1 MIRTPPNTTG
11 NQGLAYTQLPVSNS
25 SAITFQFVM
34 ILLQARETEAHHDAF
49 QPVQSETET
58 ETGQTTDHGD
68 QQSNFFTLTTVWI
81 RIVNI

>member
-25 SAITFQFVM
+25 SAITFQFV
-34 ILLQARETEAHHDAF
+34 IIQLQARETGAHHDAF
-49 QPVQSETET
+49 QPVQSES
-58 ETGQTTDHGD
+58 ETGQTNDHGD

>member
-25 SAITFQFVM
+25 SAITFQFFM
-34 ILLQARETEAHHDAF
+34 ILLQARETGAHHDAF
-49 QPVQSETET
+49 QPVQSESEN
-58 ETGQTTDHGD
+58 GQTTDHGD